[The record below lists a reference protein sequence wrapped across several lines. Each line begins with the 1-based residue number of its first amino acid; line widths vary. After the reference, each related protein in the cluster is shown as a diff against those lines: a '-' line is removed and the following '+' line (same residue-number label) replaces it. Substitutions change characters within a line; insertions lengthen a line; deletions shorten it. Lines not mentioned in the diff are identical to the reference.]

1 MIRASTKT
9 VVVIGNGMVGHRF
22 CEKLAEFDHDHRYRI
37 VTFCEEPRAAYDR
50 VGLTSFFAHRD
61 AERLM
66 LARLDWYREHD
77 IDLNVGDRAN
87 KIDRQRRK
95 VYSDRGREI
104 TYDFIVLATG
114 SYPFVPQ
121 VPGIKHLGVFVY
133 RTIDDLERII
143 AYGEKAK
150 RAAVIG
156 GGLLGLEAAKASFDL
171 GLETHVVEFAPR
183 LMPRQID
190 DVGSKLLVEKIERLG
205 VRVHL
210 NKSTKEV
217 VGKGAVEGLV
227 FNDGVR
233 LDVEMI
239 VVSAGIRPRDDLARD
254 CGLTV
259 GERGGVVVD
268 DELRTSDPQVLAIGE
283 VAAHRGMVY
292 GLVAPGYEMAE
303 IAAANLCGHKRVF
316 AGADLSTKLKLMGVD
331 VASFGRHEA
340 PPEEARPLVYEDP
353 FGGVYKKLLFT
364 HDGARLVGGILV
376 GDAADYARLLDLAK
390 NGRQLSVPP
399 GELLVGKK
407 NDDAAGAAGLAD
419 DCQVCSCNNVS
430 KVQICQAIRDQKL
443 TDLTAVKSCTKAG
456 TGCGGCLPLVGD
468 LLSAELQAAGKSV
481 NKHLC
486 EHFAYTRQELF
497 EITKI
502 SGTKS
507 FAALI
512 ASHGRG
518 HGCEICKPAV
528 ASILASLWNEDILT
542 PSHQTLQDTNDR
554 FLANVQRDGSYSVV
568 PRVPGGEIT
577 PEKLI
582 VLGEVAQKYGLY
594 CKITGGQRVDL
605 FGAKLHQL
613 PDIWQELVAAG
624 FESGH
629 AYGKAL
635 RTVKSCVGSTWC
647 RYGVQDSVGFA
658 IRVEERYRGIRAP
671 HKLKAAVS
679 GCVRECA
686 EAQGKDFGLIA
697 TEKGYNLYVCG
708 NGGAKP
714 RHADLLAADL
724 DEATAIKFV
733 DRFLMY
739 YIHSA
744 DRLTRTSVWL
754 DKMEGGIEYLRQVI
768 IEDKLGLCEELE
780 RQIQFLVDSYRCE
793 WAEVVNDPEK
803 RRWFKQF
810 VNTDETEPG
819 IEFVTERGQTRPADW
834 PKEFVPLERVTL
846 PQQPE
851 ALAREI
857 GKGHGEI
864 SCEAPVEAR
873 SVSEGETGRSLADA
887 SGFRAQF
894 RQDVPFSDEPFVR
907 WVRVGRVDDFPLEGG
922 AAVKYGK
929 CQIAVFHF
937 TSRNEWYATQNM
949 CPHKRAFV
957 LSRGIIGDQ
966 AGMPK
971 VACPLHKKTFS
982 LSNGDCLSDAGYSIR
997 VFPVKVE
1004 GGEIYLQLPPED
1016 VLDGDLATD
1025 LLAVRE
1031 SSCTA
1036 AAGCLPFSTQV
1047 NEVCTA
1053 RATERFNTW

>member
-1 MIRASTKT
+1 MIRANTKT

-22 CEKLAEFDHDHRYRI
+22 CEKLTEFDTDRKYRI

-50 VGLTSFFAHRD
+50 VGLTSFFAHRN
-61 AERLM
+61 AEKLM

-87 KIDRQRRK
+87 KIDRKRRK

-104 TYDFIVLATG
+104 AYDHIVLATG

-156 GGLLGLEAAKASFDL
+156 GGLLGLEAAKATYDL
-171 GLETHVVEFAPR
+171 GLETHVIEFAPR
-183 LMPRQID
+183 LMPRQLD

-217 VGKGAVEGLV
+217 VGTGAVEGLI
-227 FNDGVR
+227 FNDGAR

-239 VVSAGIRPRDDLARD
+239 VVSAGIRPRDELARD

-259 GERGGVVVD
+259 GERGGIVVD
-268 DELRTSDPQVLAIGE
+268 DGLRTSDAQVLAIGE
-283 VAAHRGMVY
+283 AAAHRGMVY

-303 IAAANLCGHKRVF
+303 IAAANLCGDERVF
-316 AGADLSTKLKLMGVD
+316 TGADLSTKLKLMGVD
-331 VASFGRHEA
+331 VASFGRYEPGPA
-340 PPEEARPLVYEDP
+340 EARALVYEDP

-364 HDGARLVGGILV
+364 QDGARLLGGILV
-376 GDAADYARLLDLAK
+376 GDAADYTCLLDLAK
-390 NGRQLSVPP
+390 NGRPLPAAP
-399 GELLVGKK
+399 GELIVGKQS
-407 NDDAAGAAGLAD
+407 AAEEAAELAD
-419 DCQVCSCNNVS
+419 DCQVCSCNNIS
-430 KVQICQAIRDQKL
+430 KAQICRAIRDE
-443 TDLTAVKSCTKAG
+443 DLADVASVKSCTKAG
-456 TGCGGCLPLVGD
+456 TGCGGCLPLVSD
-468 LLSAELQAAGKSV
+468 LLAAELKSAGKSV

-497 EITKI
+497 EIVKI
-502 SGTKS
+502 KAVKS
-507 FAALI
+507 FADLI
-512 ASHGRG
+512 ASHGCG

-528 ASILASLWNEDILT
+528 ASMLASLWNENILA
-542 PSHQTLQDTNDR
+542 PPHQTLQDTNDR

-582 VLGEVAQKYGLY
+582 VLGQVARKYGLY
-594 CKITGGQRVDL
+594 SKITGGQRVDL
-605 FGAKLHQL
+605 LGAKLHEL

-658 IRVEERYRGIRAP
+658 IRIEERYRGIRAP
-671 HKLKAAVS
+671 HKIKAAVS

-697 TEKGYNLYVCG
+697 TEQGYNLFVCG

-714 RHADLLAADL
+714 RHAELLAADL
-724 DEATAIKFV
+724 DEETAIQYI

-739 YIHSA
+739 YIQTA

-754 DKMEGGIEYLRQVI
+754 EKMDGGIEHLRQVI
-768 IEDKLGLCEELE
+768 IHDKLGICDELE
-780 RQIQFLVDSYRCE
+780 RQIRFLVDSYRCE
-793 WAEVVNDPEK
+793 WADVVNDPEK

-810 VNTDETEPG
+810 VNTDETEEG
-819 IEFVTERGQTRPADW
+819 IEIVTERGQARPADW
-834 PKEFVPLERVTL
+834 PKDFVPISELAMPYQPDAPATGGLKAL
-846 PQQPE
+846 PSAYQPE
-851 ALAREI
+851 ALARKI
-857 GKGHGEI
+857 DDG
-864 SCEAPVEAR
+864 S
-873 SVSEGETGRSLADA
+873 SLALRVGFA
-887 SGFRAQF
+887 SLSW
-894 RQDVPFSDEPFVR
+894 VP
-907 WVRVGRVDDFPLEGG
+907 VGRVDDFPLEGG

-929 CQIAVFHF
+929 CQLAVFHF
-937 TSRNEWYATQNM
+937 ASRGEWYATQNM

-957 LSRGIIGDQ
+957 LSRGIVGDQ
-966 AGMPK
+966 AGTPK

-982 LSNGDCLSDAGYSIR
+982 LAGGECLSDADYSIR
-997 VFPVKVE
+997 VFPAKVE
-1004 GGEIYLQLPPED
+1004 GDEVFLQLPPED
-1016 VLDGDLATD
+1016 ELDRELATELHSVRNGISCPPLGC
-1025 LLAVRE
+1025 LLAPDE
-1031 SSCTA
+1031 AGACTA
-1036 AAGCLPFSTQV
+1036 AL
-1047 NEVCTA
+1047 
-1053 RATERFNTW
+1053 